1 MNVGIALRAGLSNDN
16 FVNSLI
22 VEFFSA
28 IVIVAVVTTLVTPIG
43 LLFILSNRKK

>member
-28 IVIVAVVTTLVTPIG
+28 IVIVAVVTTLVYFLSCQIG
-43 LLFILSNRKK
+43 KNK